1 MASIYDQTI
10 ANAANIVLRASDR
23 ELSSDGFSETVFKSA
38 KINIPKLNLPQTKVQ
53 IKTEEISYRNAPP
66 GISFSISGSRTIE
79 YALYSIPVS
88 GDMELFAYL
97 VRPYIDRRRT
107 YMEYNTLYYKEYS
120 DIKISGNDELV
131 NAIKERVVAFTTNVN
146 NSLSQFE
153 NEVNQFHENKLKPTI
168 AEFIKSE
175 IVKRNLKSD
184 SESKLNP
191 FA

>member
-23 ELSSDGFSETVFKSA
+23 ELSSDGFNETVFKSA

-97 VRPYIDRRRT
+97 VRPFIDRRRT
-107 YMEYNTLYYKEYS
+107 YVEYNTLYYKEYS

-131 NAIKERVVAFTTNVN
+131 NAIKERVVGFTTNIN

-175 IVKRNLKSD
+175 IEKRNLKSD